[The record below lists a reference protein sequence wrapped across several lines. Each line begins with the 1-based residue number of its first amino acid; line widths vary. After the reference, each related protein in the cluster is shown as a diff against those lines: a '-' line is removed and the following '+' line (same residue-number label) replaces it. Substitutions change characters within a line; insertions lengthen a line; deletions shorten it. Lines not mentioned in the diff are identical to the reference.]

1 MAKSLKREYPS
12 GYVVSESVVRDFIEG
27 VGVHDIGAVAAR
39 FQIVADL
46 TSNAFEDKIDK
57 LDQSRLRLIEQVSR
71 EDDSA
76 QFRRIMRAINA
87 GVRQGRLGIN
97 AAHLTA
103 SRAVELAFRWT
114 RDYSS
119 ALTSYKQELS
129 RQRLRLLDPPSIASK
144 ATSGARSQRRAMNP
158 NVVDRNEAEWH

>member
-1 MAKSLKREYPS
+1 MAKSQKREYPS
-12 GYVVSESVVRDFIEG
+12 GYVVPESAVRDFIES
-27 VGVHDIGAVAAR
+27 VGVRDIGAVAAR
-39 FQIVADL
+39 FQIVAEL
-46 TSNAFEDKIDK
+46 TSNAFEDKRDK

-103 SRAVELAFRWT
+103 SRTVELAFRWT
-114 RDYSS
+114 RDYFS
-119 ALTSYKQELS
+119 ALSSYRQTLS
-129 RQRLRLLDPPSIASK
+129 RQRLRLLERPSSRIAS
-144 ATSGARSQRRAMNP
+144 RRAETRLASDP
-158 NVVDRNEAEWH
+158 R